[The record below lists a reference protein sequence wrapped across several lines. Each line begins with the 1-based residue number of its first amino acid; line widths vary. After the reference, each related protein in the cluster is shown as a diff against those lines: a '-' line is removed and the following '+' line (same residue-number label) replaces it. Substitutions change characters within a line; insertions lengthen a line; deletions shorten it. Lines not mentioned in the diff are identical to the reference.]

1 MLMFFFIFLLWLVL
15 LVINTQA
22 DLLIFINSRNKHSFI
37 LQYYNMYF
45 SKLFRD
51 QKIYLKIFEVK
62 DLDFL
67 TCEKLLI

>member
-1 MLMFFFIFLLWLVL
+1 MLMFFLFLLWLVL

-51 QKIYLKIFEVK
+51 QKIFLKIFEVK

-67 TCEKLLI
+67 TCKKLLI